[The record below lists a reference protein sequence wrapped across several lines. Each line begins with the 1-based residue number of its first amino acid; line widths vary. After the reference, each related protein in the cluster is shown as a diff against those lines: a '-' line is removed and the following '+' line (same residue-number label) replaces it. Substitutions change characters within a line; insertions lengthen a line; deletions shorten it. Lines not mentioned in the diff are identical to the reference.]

1 MAYLLV
7 RHKVKDF
14 KKWKP
19 YFDSH
24 GVVRQATGSK
34 GGKVFRNA
42 ENPNEVFILFK
53 WDNLQNAKK
62 FSQLDDL
69 KEVMMKA
76 GVTDKPDIYFVEEVE
91 EVEF

>member
-24 GVVRQATGSK
+24 GVVRESTGSK
-34 GGKVFRNA
+34 GGKVFRNSG
-42 ENPNEVFILFK
+42 NPNEVFILLK
-53 WDNLQNAKK
+53 WDSIDRAKQ
-62 FSQLDDL
+62 FTQLDDL
-69 KEVMMKA
+69 KETMEKA
-76 GVTDKPDIYFVEEVE
+76 GVSDKPDIYFLEEIEEVE
-91 EVEF
+91 S

>member
-1 MAYLLV
+1 MAYIIV

-19 YFDSH
+19 YFDNH
-24 GVVRQATGSK
+24 GIVRQATGSK
-34 GGKVFRNA
+34 GGKLFRNA

-62 FSQLDDL
+62 FTQLDDL

-76 GVTDKPDIYFVEEVE
+76 GVSDKPDIYFVEEVE
-91 EVEF
+91 EVKF

>member
-19 YFDSH
+19 FFDSH
-24 GVVRQATGSK
+24 GVVRKASGSK
-34 GGKVFRNA
+34 GGKLFRNA
-42 ENPNEVFILFK
+42 ENSNEVFILFK
-53 WDNLQNAKK
+53 WDNMHNAKM
-62 FSQLDDL
+62 FSQTDDL

-76 GVTDKPDIYFVEEVE
+76 GVSDKPDIYFVEEVE
-91 EVEF
+91 EFEN